1 MYYGPLA
8 RAGSVSKSRRAFAYV
23 SVYVCLCVMSGC
35 VHGARMDA
43 HAGLNMSMR
52 IVDIEGGADTD
63 TMMDRDE
70 GTAVSIRPAP
80 VEREK

>member
-1 MYYGPLA
+1 MPA
-8 RAGSVSKSRRAFAYV
+8 
-23 SVYVCLCVMSGC
+23 VCDECVL
-35 VHGARMDA
+35 HGARMDA
-43 HAGLNMSMR
+43 PHAGLNMSMR

-63 TMMDRDE
+63 TKMDRDE